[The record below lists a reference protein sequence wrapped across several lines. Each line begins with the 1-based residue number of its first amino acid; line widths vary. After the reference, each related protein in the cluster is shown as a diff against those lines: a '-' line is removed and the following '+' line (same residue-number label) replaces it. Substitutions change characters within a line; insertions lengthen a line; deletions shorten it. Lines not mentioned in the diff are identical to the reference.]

1 MENPPQ
7 EAVFFLQYSASI
19 AVKKTELG
27 CKGSRVEGGRDLVKP
42 NAVRKCKFR
51 ILFFLRSDS
60 TKKSAR
66 KNPRGKNAATRLP
79 KNVTVFYCG
88 GGLLIGPGMWLT
100 IYMAY
105 FFPGHEH

>member
-1 MENPPQ
+1 MQ
-7 EAVFFLQYSASI
+7 VQDSVFL
-19 AVKKTELG
+19 E
-27 CKGSRVEGGRDLVKP
+27 
-42 NAVRKCKFR
+42 VRFN
-51 ILFFLRSDS
+51 
-60 TKKSAR
+60 KKSAR

-105 FFPGHEH
+105 FFPDMNIKIENAWI